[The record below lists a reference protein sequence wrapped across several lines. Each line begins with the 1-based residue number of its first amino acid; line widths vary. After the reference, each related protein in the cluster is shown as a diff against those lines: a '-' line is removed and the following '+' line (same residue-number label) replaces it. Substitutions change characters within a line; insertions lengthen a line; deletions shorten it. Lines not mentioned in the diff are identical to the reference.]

1 MFQNNNENFQTKP
14 GGYNIETYEPR
25 VIRKDQK
32 KRAED
37 LLKLAFS
44 DQKPITIV
52 KRVIPRIPQVNIV
65 QQPVLNN
72 VRLAPIQ
79 NIKLVK
85 YNNIRRIQIINPNPT
100 NIYRFNN
107 ITNIKP
113 VPTTNQTGLI
123 VNNNPILYQN
133 LIPINNMNNGY
144 IIQNNNYIRFRN
156 PGNNF
161 IITNF
166 NTQRPQPILVNYTA
180 NGISTA
186 PLNRLV
192 IRKGL

>member
-44 DQKPITIV
+44 DQKPVTIV
-52 KRVIPRIPQVNIV
+52 RRVIPRIPQVNIV

>member
-1 MFQNNNENFQTKP
+1 MFLNNNENFQTKP

-44 DQKPITIV
+44 DQKPVTIV
-52 KRVIPRIPQVNIV
+52 RRVIPRIPQVNIV